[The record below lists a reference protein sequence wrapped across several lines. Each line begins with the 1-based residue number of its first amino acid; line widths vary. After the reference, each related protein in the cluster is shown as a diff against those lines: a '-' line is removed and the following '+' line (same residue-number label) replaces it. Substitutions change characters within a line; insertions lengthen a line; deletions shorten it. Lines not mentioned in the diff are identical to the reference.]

1 MCYPINTENHLKNSK
16 CIYEFQNFKISDMNL
31 EREPMEVP
39 VVGGAKPKPTASS
52 ASGSKKRSPKSPR
65 KSRPNPEMQSSQDT
79 ALPPEKPREKRHHKE
94 KRSHR
99 GKQQQQ
105 PEQDPNAPSG
115 GAASA
120 GNGSKSK
127 TGDKPPRTRVRQGS
141 QRQSIRRQSQVEHP
155 HDQQHGGRD
164 HRDQRGGDIS
174 VSGRKSKIPEEM
186 SGAGGGVISGAELSD
201 VFDEESQH
209 QYYPEDSDI
218 KYMED
223 RSNCRKK

>member
-1 MCYPINTENHLKNSK
+1 
-16 CIYEFQNFKISDMNL
+16 MNL
-31 EREPMEVP
+31 EREPMEVG
-39 VVGGAKPKPTASS
+39 VVGGAKPKPTGSS
-52 ASGSKKRSPKSPR
+52 AASGSKKRSPKSPR
-65 KSRPNPEMQSSQDT
+65 KSRPNQPEMQSSQDT
-79 ALPPEKPREKRHHKE
+79 ALPPETKPREKRHHKE
-94 KRSHR
+94 KRSSHR
-99 GKQQQQ
+99 GGKQQ

-115 GAASA
+115 SGGGAALS
-120 GNGSKSK
+120 GNGNKSK
-127 TGDKPPRTRVRQGS
+127 TPGDKPPRTRVRQGS

-155 HDQQHGGRD
+155 HDQQQHGPRD
-164 HRDQRGGDIS
+164 SVS
-174 VSGRKSKIPEEM
+174 VSGRKSKVPEEM

>member
-1 MCYPINTENHLKNSK
+1 
-16 CIYEFQNFKISDMNL
+16 
-31 EREPMEVP
+31 MEVG
-39 VVGGAKPKPTASS
+39 VVGGAKPKPTGSS

-65 KSRPNPEMQSSQDT
+65 KSRPNQPEMQSLQDT
-79 ALPPEKPREKRHHKE
+79 ALPPETKPREKRHHKE

-99 GKQQQQ
+99 GKQQQ
-105 PEQDPNAPSG
+105 PEQDPNAPGSASG
-115 GAASA
+115 ATS
-120 GNGSKSK
+120 GNGNKSK
-127 TGDKPPRTRVRQGS
+127 TPGDKPPRTRVRQGS

-155 HDQQHGGRD
+155 HDQQQHAPRD
-164 HRDQRGGDIS
+164 S
-174 VSGRKSKIPEEM
+174 VSGRKSKVPEEM

>member
-1 MCYPINTENHLKNSK
+1 
-16 CIYEFQNFKISDMNL
+16 MNL

-79 ALPPEKPREKRHHKE
+79 VPPEKPREKRHHKE

-99 GKQQQQ
+99 GKQQQ

-127 TGDKPPRTRVRQGS
+127 MGDKPPRTRVRQGS

-155 HDQQHGGRD
+155 HDQQQHGGRD
-164 HRDQRGGDIS
+164 HRDQRGGDVS

>member
-1 MCYPINTENHLKNSK
+1 
-16 CIYEFQNFKISDMNL
+16 
-31 EREPMEVP
+31 
-39 VVGGAKPKPTASS
+39 
-52 ASGSKKRSPKSPR
+52 
-65 KSRPNPEMQSSQDT
+65 MQSSQDT
-79 ALPPEKPREKRHHKE
+79 VPPEKPREKRHHKE

-99 GKQQQQ
+99 AGQSKQQ
-105 PEQDPNAPSG
+105 PEQDPNAPSIVV
-115 GAASA
+115 AS

-155 HDQQHGGRD
+155 HDQQHGQD
-164 HRDQRGGDIS
+164 HRDQRGS
-174 VSGRKSKIPEEM
+174 VSGRKSKVPEEM

>member
-1 MCYPINTENHLKNSK
+1 
-16 CIYEFQNFKISDMNL
+16 
-31 EREPMEVP
+31 MEVG
-39 VVGGAKPKPTASS
+39 VVGGAKPKPTGSS

-65 KSRPNPEMQSSQDT
+65 KSRPNQPEMQSLQDT
-79 ALPPEKPREKRHHKE
+79 ALPPETKPREKRHHKE

-99 GKQQQQ
+99 GGKQQ
-105 PEQDPNAPSG
+105 PEQDPNAPGSASG
-115 GAASA
+115 ATS
-120 GNGSKSK
+120 GNGNKSK
-127 TGDKPPRTRVRQGS
+127 TPGDKPPRTRVRQGS

-155 HDQQHGGRD
+155 HDQQQHAPRD
-164 HRDQRGGDIS
+164 S
-174 VSGRKSKIPEEM
+174 VSGRKSKVPEEM

>member
-1 MCYPINTENHLKNSK
+1 
-16 CIYEFQNFKISDMNL
+16 MNL
-31 EREPMEVP
+31 EPEPMEVG
-39 VVGGAKPKPTASS
+39 VVGGAKPKPTSS

-79 ALPPEKPREKRHHKE
+79 VPPEKSREKRHHKE
-94 KRSHR
+94 KRSQR
-99 GKQQQQ
+99 GKQQQQQ

-115 GAASA
+115 GAAS

-155 HDQQHGGRD
+155 HDQQQHGRD
-164 HRDQRGGDIS
+164 HRDQRGGDVS
-174 VSGRKSKIPEEM
+174 VSGRKSKVPEEM

>member
-1 MCYPINTENHLKNSK
+1 
-16 CIYEFQNFKISDMNL
+16 MNL

-65 KSRPNPEMQSSQDT
+65 KSRPNQPEMQSSQDT

-99 GKQQQQ
+99 GKQQQ

-155 HDQQHGGRD
+155 HDQQHGGGRD
-164 HRDQRGGDIS
+164 HRDQRGGDVS

>member
-1 MCYPINTENHLKNSK
+1 
-16 CIYEFQNFKISDMNL
+16 MNL
-31 EREPMEVP
+31 EREPMEVG
-39 VVGGAKPKPTASS
+39 VVGGAKPKPSSS

-65 KSRPNPEMQSSQDT
+65 KSRPNQPEMQSSIDT
-79 ALPPEKPREKRHHKE
+79 QPPEKPREKRHHKE
-94 KRSHR
+94 KRSHQ
-99 GKQQQQ
+99 GKQQQ

-115 GAASA
+115 SGAVS

-155 HDQQHGGRD
+155 HDQQHGQD
-164 HRDQRGGDIS
+164 HRDQRGS
-174 VSGRKSKIPEEM
+174 VSGRKSKVPEEM

>member
-1 MCYPINTENHLKNSK
+1 
-16 CIYEFQNFKISDMNL
+16 MNL

-39 VVGGAKPKPTASS
+39 VVGGAKPKLTSTGTGASGS
-52 ASGSKKRSPKSPR
+52 GSGSKKRSPKSPR
-65 KSRPNPEMQSSQDT
+65 KSRPNPEMHPSQDT

-99 GKQQQQ
+99 GKQQ
-105 PEQDPNAPSG
+105 PEQDPNAPSEG
-115 GAASA
+115 TAS
-120 GNGSKSK
+120 GNGNKAK

-155 HDQQHGGRD
+155 HDQQQHGRD
-164 HRDQRGGDIS
+164 HRDQRGGDA
-174 VSGRKSKIPEEM
+174 SGRKSKVPEEM

-201 VFDEESQH
+201 VFDEESQ
-209 QYYPEDSDI
+209 YYPEDSDI